1 MQLQTLQMYLQ
12 KQFYLHMQDLQPYI
26 QHLVQ
31 RRVSV
36 REARPENAYERQNE
50 GFRQVVF
57 EFKTQDEPAKCSA
70 WFCESIT
77 IEK

>member
-1 MQLQTLQMYLQ
+1 MTMKTYCGNLLWQSGLTLLA
-12 KQFYLHMQDLQPYI
+12 P
-26 QHLVQ
+26 
-31 RRVSV
+31 VSV